1 ALRRSE
7 SPHAGATLVW
17 SRTLRPVAPGGES
30 RRESPLRAQARSHTG
45 SVFLWERPRSRT
57 RQAQEVDRRHH
68 SGASKLIFTASV
80 LRCAGPWYTASM
92 LLPSGSSTKAA

>member
-1 ALRRSE
+1 MQERPWFGRERVA
-7 SPHAGATLVW
+7 
-17 SRTLRPVAPGGES
+17 PVAPGGES
-30 RRESPLRAQARSHTG
+30 RRESPLLAQARSHMQG
-45 SVFLWERPRSRT
+45 ERFLWERPRSRT

-68 SGASKLIFTASV
+68 SGASKLILTASA